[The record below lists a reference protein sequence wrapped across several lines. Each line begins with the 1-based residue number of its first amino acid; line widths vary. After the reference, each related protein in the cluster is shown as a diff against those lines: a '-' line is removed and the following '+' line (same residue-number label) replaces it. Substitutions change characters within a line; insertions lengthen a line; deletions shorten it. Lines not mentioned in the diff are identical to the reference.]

1 MWATVYHLCDHGCC
15 PYSLYVPTSP
25 DPQGLVT
32 TVVIILVTLS
42 RSRRL
47 HPLRSQLIAL
57 NLNLPFFF
65 SGPFHAHTPICTRL
79 QRMQSSTAPLRHNTV
94 L

>member
-65 SGPFHAHTPICTRL
+65 FWALPCPYSHLH
-79 QRMQSSTAPLRHNTV
+79 
-94 L
+94 